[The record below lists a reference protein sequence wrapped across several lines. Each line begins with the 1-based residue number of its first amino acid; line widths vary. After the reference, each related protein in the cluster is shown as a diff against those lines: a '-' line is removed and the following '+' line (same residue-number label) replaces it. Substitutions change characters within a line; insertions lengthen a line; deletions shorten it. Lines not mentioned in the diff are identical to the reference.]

1 MSSEVVRWH
10 ADGATVVPA
19 TARSVDDIA
28 ALARQLSNRERDQ
41 LVQAFNGGLL
51 EMGTSFVWTRAMAGL
66 KSRLETLG
74 VGFIAE
80 MLDRP
85 DIRGDAEIHEVLTD
99 YEAVRLAEE
108 LGMFGST
115 LGLRLRQNLELV
127 AHFTHRPS
135 DAAEDEM
142 MPEEALSVLRT
153 CVQTVLGQENLEVA
167 VEFAAMRDRL
177 EQSILEVDAPVID
190 QLAASPY
197 FYQRTV
203 LRVLLAGSKN
213 NRGAQLEN
221 VLANVNTLLP
231 AIWPSLKDPDR
242 YMVGRAYAELHAEGL
257 AVPASGLRS
266 ALLKV
271 SGFDYVPES
280 LRSQAFLE
288 AAARLQAAHFEWHNF
303 YNEPGPMQAL
313 AKLGSS
319 IPRPAFHKCMT
330 AVILVRI
337 GNRYGISA
345 AAQPDALK
353 MLKDVTVDR
362 WEYFFEGCLPVDSV
376 LLTELQDPAIA
387 ERWCAMLDELPRT
400 ADVAPTEIRMRR
412 LIDASMKGNA
422 TEVAKRAKALSD
434 AMRKP
439 SST

>member
-1 MSSEVVRWH
+1 MPGEVVQWK
-10 ADGATVVPA
+10 ADGATVVPTTA
-19 TARSVDDIA
+19 TSFTDIA
-28 ALARQLSNRERDQ
+28 TFASQLSKRERTQ
-41 LVQAFNGGLL
+41 LVQAFDGGLL

-66 KSRLETLG
+66 KSRLEALG

-115 LGLRLRQNLELV
+115 LALRLRQNLELV
-127 AHFTHRPS
+127 AHFTHRPT
-135 DAAEDEM
+135 DAAEDAM

-153 CVQTVLGQENLEVA
+153 CVQTVLGQDSLDVA
-167 VEFAAMRDRL
+167 VEFATLRDRL
-177 EQSILEVDAPVID
+177 EQSILEDDAPEID
-190 QLAASPY
+190 GLAASPY

-203 LRVLLAGSKN
+203 LRVLLAGSKT
-213 NRGAQLEN
+213 NRGAQLDN
-221 VLANVNTLLP
+221 VLANINTLLP
-231 AIWPSLKDPDR
+231 SIWPKLKDPDR
-242 YMVGRAYAELHAEGL
+242 YMVGRTYAELHAEGL
-257 AVPASGLRS
+257 AVPANGLRS

-271 SGFDYVPES
+271 SGFDYVPEI

-288 AAARLQAAHFEWHNF
+288 AAAKLQTAHFEWDNF
-303 YNEPGPMQAL
+303 HNEPGPMQAL

-337 GNRYGISA
+337 GNRYGVSH
-345 AAQPDALK
+345 AAQPDAMK
-353 MLKDVTVDR
+353 MLKDVTADR

-376 LLTELQDPAIA
+376 LLTELTESPIA
-387 ERWCAMLDELPRT
+387 ERWCEMLDELPRT
-400 ADVAPTEIRMRR
+400 ADVVPTEMRVRR
-412 LIDASMKGNA
+412 LLTASRNGRV
-422 TEVAKRAKALSD
+422 TEVTKRAKSVFD
-434 AMRKP
+434 AMRQP
-439 SST
+439 S

>member
-1 MSSEVVRWH
+1 MPSEVVRWQ
-10 ADGATVVPA
+10 AGDAAVVPTTA
-19 TARSVDDIA
+19 TSATDIA
-28 ALARQLSNRERDQ
+28 EFAHQLSNRERNQ

-66 KSRLETLG
+66 KSRLEALG

-127 AHFTHRPS
+127 AHFTHRPA

-142 MPEEALSVLRT
+142 MPEEALGLLRT

-167 VEFAAMRDRL
+167 VEFAALRDRL
-177 EQSILEVDAPVID
+177 EQSILEHDAPEID
-190 QLAASPY
+190 GLAASPY
-197 FYQRTV
+197 FYKRTV
-203 LRVLLAGSKN
+203 LRVLLAGSKS

-221 VLANVNTLLP
+221 VLANINTLLP
-231 AIWPSLKDPDR
+231 SIWPNLKDPDR
-242 YMVGRAYAELHAEGL
+242 YMVGRAYAEVHAEGL

-288 AAARLQAAHFEWHNF
+288 AAAKLEAAHFDWDNF
-303 YNEPGPMQAL
+303 HNEPGPMRAL

-319 IPRPAFHKCMT
+319 IPRPAFHRCMT
-330 AVILVRI
+330 AIILVRV
-337 GNRYGISA
+337 GNRYGVSH
-345 AAQPDALK
+345 AAQPDAMK

-362 WEYFFEGCLPVDSV
+362 WGYFFEGCLPVDGV
-376 LLTELQDPAIA
+376 LLTELLDSSIA
-387 ERWCAMLDELPRT
+387 ERWCEMLSELPRT
-400 ADVAPTEIRMRR
+400 ADVAPNERRVRR
-412 LIDASMKGNA
+412 LLDASRKGQV
-422 TEVAKRAKALSD
+422 TEVIKHAKAVYE
-434 AMRKP
+434 AMR
-439 SST
+439 